1 MSSTGSGSLE
11 SLRER
16 NRRELIDALRRH
28 GSASRA
34 DLARITGLSRSTVST
49 LVSDL
54 QASGLVVERGRHEGE
69 GNDPAGEPRGGRK
82 GAQGEPTGRPG
93 DRLGGRPGGRGG
105 KAGGRATPQQGRP
118 PTLLT
123 LGRSAGLVLGVD
135 FGHEHVHVAIADLSR
150 TILAERVKALDVD
163 ASAER
168 ALDVAVRLAG
178 DVLRKA
184 GADNH
189 RILGVGVGLSGPI
202 DIANGTV
209 HAGKILPGWAGV
221 HPADELSAR
230 LDVPVHLDND
240 ANLGALAEVTL
251 GAGIGAQD
259 AIYLL
264 ASGGVGAGLI
274 LGGELYR
281 GTGGTAGELGHMLVD
296 ESGPICRCGNRGCL
310 EMMAGGHAIIEL
322 LRPSH
327 GDDLTLDAVMELAGG
342 GDSGARRAI
351 ADAGRVLGRSVA
363 AIVNAFNPEL
373 VIVGGSVSAA
383 GDVLLDPLR
392 EAVHRYAIPSAAND
406 VRITRGVLGDRAEV
420 LGALELAARQSEV
433 AAPAAS
439 DRVRGARGG
448 HT

>member
-54 QASGLVVERGRHEGE
+54 QSGGLVVERER
-69 GNDPAGEPRGGRK
+69 DRDREPGT
-82 GAQGEPTGRPG
+82 GA
-93 DRLGGRPGGRGG
+93 
-105 KAGGRATPQQGRP
+105 PQQGRP
-118 PTLLT
+118 ATLLA
-123 LGRSAGLVLGVD
+123 LGPIAGLVLGVD

-150 TILAERVKALDVD
+150 TILAERVQALDVD
-163 ASAER
+163 KSATK
-168 ALDVAVRLAG
+168 ALDVAVQLAG
-178 DVLRKA
+178 DLVDAA
-184 GADNH
+184 GVDGD
-189 RILGVGVGLSGPI
+189 RILGAGVGLSGPI
-202 DIANGTV
+202 DIAAGTV
-209 HAGKILPGWAGV
+209 HAGKILPSWAGM
-221 HPADELSAR
+221 HPADELSER
-230 LDVPVHLDND
+230 LGMPVHLDND

-281 GTGGTAGELGHMLVD
+281 GTGGTAGELGHVLVD

-327 GDDLTLDAVMELAGG
+327 GDGLTLDDVMRLSHD

-373 VIVGGSVSAA
+373 VVVGGSVSAA

-392 EAVHRYAIPSAAND
+392 EAVHRYAIPSAADD

-439 DRVRGARGG
+439 NRVRSSRGG